1 MALIRARSGR
11 REVGD
16 GPRAPQGGLSQN
28 VEQKKGMDGWTEREK
43 QRGWGASSL
52 AELFL
57 LRWVFRWGWLL
68 CHKACCSD

>member
-1 MALIRARSGR
+1 MIRAGSGR

-43 QRGWGASSL
+43 QGG
-52 AELFL
+52 
-57 LRWVFRWGWLL
+57 
-68 CHKACCSD
+68 